1 MRVDDVA
8 GKVGPTCLTAM
19 GPTGNHWLGPLARM
33 NTSYTKLPSS
43 RALHSSNFQLN
54 ASRFG
59 HTSPCAPV

>member
-33 NTSYTKLPSS
+33 NTSYTKLPSAS
-43 RALHSSNFQLN
+43 MASYLALDASS
-54 ASRFG
+54 ASVG
-59 HTSPCAPV
+59 GITTAAD